1 LEDKVAS
8 IDVDWFIFLYLEAG
22 QGKKK
27 NAQNGPGQ
35 ENQEREKYTKSRN
48 A

>member
-1 LEDKVAS
+1 ML
-8 IDVDWFIFLYLEAG
+8 IGLYFYIWKPVK
-22 QGKKK
+22 GKKK

-35 ENQEREKYTKSRN
+35 ENQEKKKYTKSRN